1 MKAQDGTSG
10 YLYEGNVCA
19 QHTPPRR
26 LSALHHVHV
35 YCLPA
40 SLWPAPR
47 FGRPLAVQAHP
58 FDPERAAK
66 RRLRE
71 RPSPLQRTRFAQ
83 RGERVL
89 GAMRPAKICNDS
101 RATTSSSRVWNLP
114 RSVRHAS
121 CRLVLLL
128 HTPQSAAGRL
138 GGESGIGWG
147 HFGQRSVSLA
157 QITSARPSIS
167 LPVVRSG
174 LGDGFLG
181 PLALRFVRED
191 ATPGRSTEM
200 QFRPPEGDVNQTSGP
215 LGVASKWLS
224 KAPAGTLACHATVVI
239 YSRPVQSTVV
249 THGLFRST
257 AHRR

>member
-1 MKAQDGTSG
+1 M
-10 YLYEGNVCA
+10 YEGNVCA

-26 LSALHHVHV
+26 LSALHHVHL

-128 HTPQSAAGRL
+128 HTRSRRPAGL
-138 GGESGIGWG
+138 GGNLGSAGAISGNAAS
-147 HFGQRSVSLA
+147 RS
-157 QITSARPSIS
+157 PK
-167 LPVVRSG
+167 LPVLALQLAYQSFVRAWVMGSW
-174 LGDGFLG
+174 G

-200 QFRPPEGDVNQTSGP
+200 QFRPPGGYVNQTSGP

-239 YSRPVQSTVV
+239 YSRPVQSN
-249 THGLFRST
+249 
-257 AHRR
+257 